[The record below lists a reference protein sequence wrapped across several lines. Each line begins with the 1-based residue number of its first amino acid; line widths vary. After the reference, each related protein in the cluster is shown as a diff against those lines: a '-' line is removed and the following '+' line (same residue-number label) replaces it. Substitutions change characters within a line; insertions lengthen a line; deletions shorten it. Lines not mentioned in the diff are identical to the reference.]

1 MRRIKFFNPNLGEEE
16 DEFSSKFCCKAYGGL
31 CLLPSLVQHQNSV
44 VVDDGMDTVRNS
56 EHRDFREFLSYRLLY
71 QGIFKEEEEK
81 EAVLNIFSILNF

>member
-1 MRRIKFFNPNLGEEE
+1 
-16 DEFSSKFCCKAYGGL
+16 
-31 CLLPSLVQHQNSV
+31 
-44 VVDDGMDTVRNS
+44 MDTVRNS